1 MRTDSSPLGQHPQ
14 DLPAGIAGYTAA
26 GLGIVAV
33 AALGAMYAVEV
44 PRGGPYV
51 FGGINDFTGGL
62 FFLAAIPPII
72 QVHRRLGDGPWS
84 RTALAA
90 TVAGSAAAAAS
101 GVLISFHVIPFGP
114 SSAVSMIGIFGQ
126 ALWAAMANHKLAG
139 RPRYPHQLALW
150 GRGIGLGMLVALPIV
165 GVGYAAGGLPA
176 LQITLYAVG
185 GAIGGAA
192 YLGWPLWLFAVGRRL
207 AGRAERARHRRPAAR
222 PA

>member
-14 DLPAGIAGYTAA
+14 DLPAGIAGYMAA

-44 PRGGPYV
+44 PRGGPYI

-90 TVAGSAAAAAS
+90 TAAGSVAAAAS
-101 GVLISFHVIPFGP
+101 GILISFHMIPFGP
-114 SSAVSMIGIFGQ
+114 STAVSMVGIIGQ
-126 ALWAAMANHKLAG
+126 ALWAAVANHKLAN
-139 RPRYPHQLALW
+139 RPRYPRRLAQW
-150 GRGIGLGMLVALPIV
+150 GRAIGLGMLVALPIV
-165 GVGYAAGGLPA
+165 GAGYAAGAVPA
-176 LQITLYAVG
+176 LQTVLYAVG

-192 YLGWPLWLFAVGRRL
+192 YLGWPLWLLAVGRRL
-207 AGRAERARHRRPAAR
+207 AGRTEGARRRPAAR